1 MQGTV
6 TLLNRLRKKDSVTNL
21 DVWYKSYIQNCVYKK
36 EKVTDVAGT
45 TVSMGEQFTIL
56 IPFSNK
62 YIPYNQWKKLDDK
75 STFYTLSP
83 QDIIILDIVNE
94 DVTPQTIIQIKND
107 YEPNTCEIRSI
118 EQVEQRLSTRFEFRI
133 GGV

>member
-21 DVWYKSYIQNCVYKK
+21 DVWYKSYIQNCAYKK
-36 EKVTDVAGT
+36 EKVTNVTGT

-56 IPFSNK
+56 IPFSDK
-62 YIPYNQWKKLDDK
+62 YVPYNQWKKLDDK

-83 QDIIILDIVNE
+83 QDVIILDIVNE

>member
-21 DVWYKSYIQNCVYKK
+21 DVWYKTYIQNCIYKK
-36 EKVTDVAGT
+36 EKVTDVSGT
-45 TVSMGEQFTIL
+45 NVSMGEQFTIL
-56 IPFSNK
+56 IPFSDK
-62 YIPYNQWKKLDDK
+62 YKPYREWKKLEDK
-75 STFYTLSP
+75 SAFYTISP